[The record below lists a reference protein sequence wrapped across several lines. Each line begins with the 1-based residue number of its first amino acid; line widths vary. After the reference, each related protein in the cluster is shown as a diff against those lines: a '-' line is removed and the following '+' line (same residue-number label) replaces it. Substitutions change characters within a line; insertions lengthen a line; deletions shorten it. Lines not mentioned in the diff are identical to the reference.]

1 MVMSK
6 GNEIQIAANNVS
18 LIAAG
23 TEIQGEIS
31 CAGDLRVDGKV
42 NGTLNARGKV
52 VIGEAGRVEG
62 EVNCR
67 NCDISG
73 YLKGKIGVQ
82 ELLALKSTAKLN
94 GDISTKR
101 LSIEPGGIFSGN
113 CAMGEEAHAP
123 QQSATPAK

>member
-1 MVMSK
+1 MSK

-31 CAGDLRVDGKV
+31 CA
-42 NGTLNARGKV
+42 
-52 VIGEAGRVEG
+52 G

-123 QQSATPAK
+123 QQPATPAK

>member
-1 MVMSK
+1 MSK

-62 EVNCR
+62 EVNCH
-67 NCDISG
+67 ISG

-113 CAMGEEAHAP
+113 CAMGEDAHTSP
-123 QQSATPAK
+123 QPVTPAK

>member
-1 MVMSK
+1 M
-6 GNEIQIAANNVS
+6 S

-113 CAMGEEAHAP
+113 CAMGEDAHTSP
-123 QQSATPAK
+123 QPATPAK